1 MAVSENS
8 VRVYEELAEHHGR
21 HNELRQRDLF
31 LVLAA
36 DAAQTLGQREH
47 AERIRQRLLAVNPHH
62 LLKPFGS
69 LAQALQSP
77 DIQEFVADL
86 RRQCPPETAEQML
99 EARRNGL
106 PPPSSAALIPAHAD
120 EPELKVYRLQ
130 EAAEAAAVS
139 PPPAPAPRGP
149 APRPA
154 ASPAVRPP

>member
-21 HNELRQRDLF
+21 QNELRQRDLF

-36 DAAQTLGQREH
+36 DAAHTLGKREY

-69 LAQALQSP
+69 LAEALQSP
-77 DIQEFVADL
+77 DIQGFVADL
-86 RRQCPPETAEQML
+86 RGQCPPEKAEQML
-99 EARRNGL
+99 EARRSGL
-106 PPPSSAALIPAHAD
+106 PPTSLAAPIPRKAD

-130 EAAEAAAVS
+130 ETTETAAVS
-139 PPPAPAPRGP
+139 APA
-149 APRPA
+149 AP
-154 ASPAVRPP
+154 